1 MTFLTDL
8 TARRGFL
15 LLSGGALLTIA
26 GCSTT
31 RPKPPVT
38 AGATDETAGALPL
51 VNALRAKHKL
61 GSLSASKAT
70 AQAAQE
76 QAVRMARAG
85 EMKHLIGFGDDFGT
99 RMRRNDVPLPAAENI
114 ASGQKSVT
122 EAVEAWINSKK
133 HLENMLGPYN
143 YVGVA
148 VARSSSDMRA
158 YWAMVLSA

>member
-1 MTFLTDL
+1 MTFLTDP

-15 LLSGGALLTIA
+15 LLSGGALLTLA

-31 RPKPPVT
+31 RPTPPVT
-38 AGATDETAGALPL
+38 TGAADETSGALPL

-85 EMKHLIGFGDDFGT
+85 EMKHLIGLGT
-99 RMRRNDVPLPAAENI
+99 TSAHACAAMTCRCQPRKTLPAARKMWLRPCRPGSILRNI
-114 ASGQKSVT
+114 
-122 EAVEAWINSKK
+122 
-133 HLENMLGPYN
+133 
-143 YVGVA
+143 
-148 VARSSSDMRA
+148 
-158 YWAMVLSA
+158 